1 MTTAKKSSPLAV
13 QLKFAKL
20 AAIAAGGSAEHVEE
34 DFDNWLSIRTKPDE
48 KELAMYLAQYI
59 ATAQPIPRPEF
70 RMSYSEYANL
80 TSFLPAKGGRGTV
93 VALKRNENNDLLFAL
108 EGDTNITRFGQ
119 PEE

>member
-1 MTTAKKSSPLAV
+1 MTTAKKSSPLAA

-20 AAIAAGGSAEHVEE
+20 VAVVAGGNAEHVEK

-48 KELAMYLAQYI
+48 LELANYLAQYI

-70 RMSYSEYANL
+70 RLSYSEYADL
-80 TSFLPAKGGRGTV
+80 TTFLPAKGGRGTV

-108 EGDTNITRFGQ
+108 EGDTNITRFGKI
-119 PEE
+119 EE